1 MIVKEYCRYARSY
14 SELEGLQLAHTL
26 YYSARRTDTGIELE
40 LTLEQGGSRFVS
52 RVFCPSGNF
61 PRAMR
66 LMRYFCENGVGPGQW
81 MDMLEDLGQK
91 FRPLPAPEPGTALQN
106 AEPEA
111 RFVAFV

>member
-1 MIVKEYCRYARSY
+1 MIVKEYCRYIRSY

-26 YYSARRTDTGIELE
+26 CYSARRTEAGIVLE

-52 RVFCPSGNF
+52 RVLSPTGNF

-66 LMRYFCENGVGPGQW
+66 LMKYLCENGIGPGQW
-81 MDMLEDLGQK
+81 LDVLDDLHQP
-91 FRPLPAPEPGTALQN
+91 FCPIADPETAQTAQN
-106 AEPEA
+106 ADSGN